1 MRNLPIVIL
10 LLLFTFNLSAQK
22 EETLF
27 NQTRLGLS
35 GAWGSAAYN
44 YTSFTNDN
52 WTLFRGGYGGVE
64 FGRELF
70 IGWGGYETTES
81 FNLDDSND
89 SYNFRYHGPIVSLSP
104 NATKMIHPRF
114 TFITGTGRLTLDE
127 AEGRDRMFVFQP
139 SAGFEF
145 NVFQWFR
152 LGVEGGYRFVGSS
165 DRFNVDGGELSAPF
179 AQVELRF
186 GLSWGN

>member
-10 LLLFTFNLSAQK
+10 LLFASVALSAQK

-44 YTSFTNDN
+44 YTSFNSDN

-70 IGWGGYETTES
+70 VGWGGYETAES
-81 FNLDDSND
+81 FSVND
-89 SYNFRYHGPIVSLSP
+89 SEPEFNFRYHGPVISLSP

-114 TFITGTGRLTLDE
+114 TFITGTGRLWSNEDD
-127 AEGRDRMFVFQP
+127 GRDRMFVFQP

-145 NVFQWFR
+145 NIFQWFR
-152 LGVEGGYRFVGSS
+152 LGVEGGYRFVGNS
-165 DRFNVDGGELSAPF
+165 DRYNLDGGELSAPF